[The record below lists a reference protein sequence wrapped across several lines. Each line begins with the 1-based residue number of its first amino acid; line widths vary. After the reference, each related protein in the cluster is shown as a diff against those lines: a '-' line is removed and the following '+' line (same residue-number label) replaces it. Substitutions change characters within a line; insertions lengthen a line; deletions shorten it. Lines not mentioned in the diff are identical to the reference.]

1 MIIEIC
7 VHSGN
12 KTGANGIILLLNNTS
27 PFNLE
32 LVPIKNKP
40 FIDIRLRPGMA
51 TTLHAYPIGSVRTIP
66 RHSSTMYM
74 TRSYPG
80 KL

>member
-12 KTGANGIILLLNNTS
+12 KTGANGVIFLLNNTS

-32 LVPIKNKP
+32 LIPIKNKP
-40 FIDIRLRPGMA
+40 FIDIRLRPGIMA

-66 RHSSTMYM
+66 RHASTMYM
-74 TRSYPG
+74 TSQLPR
-80 KL
+80 